1 MRNVFPHHDLYKKRK
16 KTLLLLNISVF
27 REYNQIRDVVLLL
40 YEKMNKQ
47 IEFLWFCLGLT
58 IMV

>member
-47 IEFLWFCLGLT
+47 IEFL
-58 IMV
+58 

>member
-47 IEFLWFCLGLT
+47 IEFFFFFFGLT